1 MNTKQCPSC
10 GSTNIYQESATVYR
24 CGDCFDRL
32 PTGSMVDLPP
42 PKVYGTQKKS
52 ETNSFGNW
60 KNLITGIVLVWVV
73 LGSSIFTYFQKLQL
87 GQDRLDEEPTTIKID
102 PNLES
107 IEINP
112 DGEFQYTTPIP
123 DVIGNIYFV
132 GKFTNK
138 SGHQLLMP
146 KFTVDLLNEEG
157 IIIGSSE
164 GYAEKN
170 IVPDGES
177 VIFQVLAESA
187 PKFSNFETKVTAT
200 TIPSDQKR
208 PELVL
213 KEIDFKRNPYKE
225 IKLVGKIKNKG
236 ITTANFTRITCL
248 LIDKQ
253 NKTIDYGSIS
263 LEKEDFLPKE
273 SINFEINFSRAK
285 QIPDSYYCETD
296 SILKENTSL

>member
-73 LGSSIFTYFQKLQL
+73 LGSSIFTYFQKLQS
-87 GQDRLDEEPTTIKID
+87 GQGTLEEEPTTIKID

-123 DVIGNIYFV
+123 DGIGNIYFV

-157 IIIGSSE
+157 LIVGSSE
-164 GYAEKN
+164 GYAEKT

-177 VIFQVLAESA
+177 VVFQVLAESP
-187 PKFSNFETKVTAT
+187 PKFTNFETKVTAT
-200 TIPSDQKR
+200 TIPSDHKR

-273 SINFEINFSRAK
+273 SINFEINFVRAK

-296 SILKENTSL
+296 SILKENTSQ

>member
-42 PKVYGTQKKS
+42 PKVYGTQQKS
-52 ETNSFGNW
+52 DTNPLGNW
-60 KNLITGIVLVWVV
+60 KNLITGIVVVWVV
-73 LGSSIFTYFQKLQL
+73 LGSSVFTYFKNLQW
-87 GQDRLDEEPTTIKID
+87 GQGPSEEETTTIKID

-112 DGEFQYTTPIP
+112 EGEFQFTTPIP
-123 DVIGNIYFV
+123 DGIGNIYIV

-138 SGHQLLMP
+138 SGQPLLMP

-157 IIIGSSE
+157 TIVGSNE

-170 IVPDGES
+170 VVADGES
-177 VIFQVLAESA
+177 VVFQVLAEKA
-187 PKFSNFETKVTAT
+187 PNFSNFETKVTAT
-200 TIPSDQKR
+200 TIPDDHKR

-213 KEIDFKRNPYKE
+213 KEIDFKRNAYKE

-263 LEKEDFLPKE
+263 LDKEDFLPKE
-273 SINFEINFSRAK
+273 SLNFEIIFARAK

-296 SILKENTSL
+296 SILKENSNL